1 MPHALLL
8 KYPGTNC
15 DVETARALNAAGFS
29 TQVQPI
35 ATATPAHVRQAQ
47 LVVFSGGFSYG
58 DYVMSGRLAQLETE
72 RFLGDALLRHHEN
85 GGFLFGICNGF
96 QILTKLGILP
106 KASLIWNKSERFEC
120 MWDKLVKVP
129 QAKQSPFTQ
138 YLPDEFELPS
148 AHAEGRLV
156 TEPGDAERYLEGGC
170 VTLQYGDNHNGS
182 ELRIAGLQDVTGR
195 AMGLM
200 PHPERFLKPMHHYD
214 PDWAGDPDWGWGYY
228 FFKGAFDAL
237 K

>member
-1 MPHALLL
+1 MAHALLL

-15 DVETARALNAAGFS
+15 DVETERALRTAGFS

-35 ATATPAHVRQAQ
+35 ATARPEHVSKAQ
-47 LVVFSGGFSYG
+47 LVVFAGGFSYG

-72 RFLGDALLRHHEN
+72 RFLGDAIHKHHQN
-85 GGFLFGICNGF
+85 GGFLLGICNGF

-120 MWDKLVKVP
+120 MWDKLVKV
-129 QAKQSPFTQ
+129 SPSPYTT
-138 YLPDEFELPS
+138 YLPAEFELPS

-156 TEPGDAERYLEGGC
+156 MEPGDAQKYMDSGL
-170 VTLQYGDNHNGS
+170 VSLQYGDNHNGS
-182 ELRIAGLQDVTGR
+182 ELRIAGLQDATGR

-200 PHPERFLKPMHHYD
+200 PHPERFLKPQHHYD
-214 PDWAGDPDWGWGYY
+214 PDWSGDSDWGWGYY
-228 FFKGAFDAL
+228 LFKSAFEAL

>member
-35 ATATPAHVRQAQ
+35 ATATPAHVAKAQ

-72 RFLGDALLRHHEN
+72 RFLGDALQKHFDN

-106 KASLIWNKSERFEC
+106 KARRR
-120 MWDKLVKVP
+120 
-129 QAKQSPFTQ
+129 
-138 YLPDEFELPS
+138 LP
-148 AHAEGRLV
+148 
-156 TEPGDAERYLEGGC
+156 
-170 VTLQYGDNHNGS
+170 GS
-182 ELRIAGLQDVTGR
+182 WME
-195 AMGLM
+195 
-200 PHPERFLKPMHHYD
+200 
-214 PDWAGDPDWGWGYY
+214 
-228 FFKGAFDAL
+228 
-237 K
+237 

>member
-1 MPHALLL
+1 MAHALLL

-15 DVETARALNAAGFS
+15 DVETERALRTAGFS

-35 ATATPAHVRQAQ
+35 ATARPEHVSKAQ
-47 LVVFSGGFSYG
+47 LVVFAGGFSYG
-58 DYVMSGRLAQLETE
+58 DYVMSGRLAQLEPA
-72 RFLGDALLRHHEN
+72 RFLGDAIRKRHQN
-85 GGFLFGICNGF
+85 GGFLLGICNGF

-120 MWDKLVKVP
+120 MWDQLVKV
-129 QAKQSPFTQ
+129 SPSPYTTL
-138 YLPDEFELPS
+138 LPAEFELPS

-156 TEPGDAERYLEGGC
+156 MEPGDAQKYMDSGL
-170 VTLQYGDNHNGS
+170 VSLQYSDNHNGS
-182 ELRIAGLQDVTGR
+182 ELRIAGLQDATGR

-200 PHPERFLKPMHHYD
+200 PHPERFLKPQHHYD
-214 PDWAGDPDWGWGYY
+214 PDWSGDGDWGWGYY
-228 FFKGAFDAL
+228 LFKSAFEAL

>member
-15 DVETARALNAAGFS
+15 DVETARALNIAGFS

-35 ATATPAHVRQAQ
+35 ATATPAQVAKAQ

-72 RFLGDALLRHHEN
+72 RFLGDSILKHHEQ
-85 GGFLFGICNGF
+85 GGLLFGICNGF

-120 MWDKLVKVP
+120 MWDKLIKTT
-129 QAKQSPFTQ
+129 AQSPFTSC
-138 YLPDEFELPS
+138 LPAEFELPS

-156 TEPGDAERYLEGGC
+156 CEAGDAQKHLDNGC
-170 VTLQYGDNHNGS
+170 VALQYADNHNGS
-182 ELRIAGLQDVTGR
+182 ELRIAGLQDPSGR

-200 PHPERFLKPMHHYD
+200 PHPERFLKPKHHYD
-214 PDWAGDPDWGWGYY
+214 PDWNGDDTWGWGYY

>member
-15 DVETARALNAAGFS
+15 DVETARALNAVGFS

-35 ATATPAHVRQAQ
+35 ATATPAHVKKAQ

-72 RFLGDALLRHHEN
+72 RFLGEALMTHHAN
-85 GGFLFGICNGF
+85 GGFLLGICNGF

-106 KASLIWNKSERFEC
+106 RASLIWNKSERFEC
-120 MWDKLVKVP
+120 MWDKLVKVNRDC
-129 QAKQSPFTQ
+129 PFTR
-138 YLPDEFELPS
+138 YLPDTFELPS

-156 TEPGDAERYLEGGC
+156 TDPGDAQKYMDNGC
-170 VTLQYGDNHNGS
+170 VALQYADNHNGS
-182 ELRIAGLQDVTGR
+182 ELRIAGLQDPTGR

-200 PHPERFLKPMHHYD
+200 PHPERFLRPQHHYD
-214 PDWAGDPDWGWGYY
+214 PDWAGDADWGWGYY

>member
-15 DVETARALNAAGFS
+15 DVETARSLNVAGFS

-35 ATATPAHVRQAQ
+35 ATATAAMVEKAQ
-47 LVVFSGGFSYG
+47 IVVFSGGFSYG

-72 RFLGDALLRHHEN
+72 RFLGDALVKHFDK

-120 MWDKLVKVP
+120 MWDKLVKVAP
-129 QAKQSPFTQ
+129 NSPYTSL
-138 YLPDEFELPS
+138 LPENFELPS

-156 TEPGDAERYLEGGC
+156 CEPGDAEKYLASGC
-170 VTLQYGDNHNGS
+170 VALLYADNHNGS
-182 ELRIAGLQDVTGR
+182 EQRIAALQDPTGR

-214 PDWAGDPDWGWGYY
+214 PDWSGDADWGWGYY
-228 FFKGAFDAL
+228 FFKGAYDAL